1 MLSLDLSTII
11 LENLMKILISLFV
24 LSFTTSVLAVDS
36 SWLLCKGKV
45 DLEGSKINIVVNS
58 LEHRAGVDDEGNQKR
73 VNDLT
78 LIFGNRLLTGQ
89 LDTSDEINGAVV
101 LATADNMSNFDG
113 VVIFDY
119 TKPTLT
125 LRGKLLVDGE
135 LSSTVSVKMSC
146 EEMN

>member
-1 MLSLDLSTII
+1 
-11 LENLMKILISLFV
+11 MKTLISLFA
-24 LSFTTSVLAVDS
+24 LSFTTGLLAADS

-45 DLEGSKINIVVNS
+45 DLEGSKINIVINS

-78 LIFGNRLLTGQ
+78 LIFGNRLITGQ
-89 LDTSDEINGAVV
+89 LDTSDEMNGTVA
-101 LATADNMSNFDG
+101 LATADSMSKYDG

-119 TKPTLT
+119 TRPTLT
-125 LRGKLLVDGE
+125 LRGKLLIDGE
-135 LSSTVSVKMSC
+135 LTSNVNVKMSC

>member
-1 MLSLDLSTII
+1 
-11 LENLMKILISLFV
+11 MKILIILFV
-24 LSFTTSVLAVDS
+24 LSFSTNVLAADS

-58 LEHRAGVDDEGNQKR
+58 LEHRAGIDDEGNQKR

-78 LIFGNRLLTGQ
+78 LIFGNRLIIGQ
-89 LDTSDEINGAVV
+89 LDTSDDMNGTVA
-101 LATADNMSNFDG
+101 LATADNMSKFDG

-125 LRGKLLVDGE
+125 LRGKLLIDDG